1 METAGDT
8 TAGEATADEGLRRRP
23 DAGVLTGVC
32 AGLGRYTG
40 TDPVLWRVAFCLTG
54 LAGLVGVLLYVG
66 AWLVM
71 RDARGGPAM
80 AEQLLNRRVPARA
93 VPTLLAAALA
103 VATALSLVGGVAWGT
118 LVLAAPLVLGLLTA
132 HGRGVVLQ
140 REFRALP
147 SLLRRHAPPPPAPE
161 PEPGP
166 AYYNPAQPWAQAP
179 AGPIDLA
186 VLGGG
191 GAPRGA
197 AAPAPQGAP
206 EPSDSSSEPPESS
219 DPPRPSESSELS
231 NPSDAPEPRQE
242 CRPRRKRARGVRL
255 LAFAFWAA
263 VAAAG
268 GFMLATGE
276 FSLAALVGPQTGP
289 LYLGSV
295 AVVIGLAL
303 VAGAWVGDARGLAV
317 VGVLVAVLLVA
328 ASATDLTGLR
338 FGEAQW
344 RPRTVAEA
352 QRPFELTGGTAAV
365 DLTRMELE
373 PGDEVAV
380 RVKVGFGGME
390 VVVPQEARVR
400 VHGTSAFGEIRV
412 DESMRSGP
420 RLDVRETLE
429 PAAGGAG
436 GGDGAAGGA
445 PVLDVTLSSY
455 VGDLE
460 VRREKA

>member
-1 METAGDT
+1 MDNAGDT

-66 AWLVM
+66 AWLAM

-80 AEQLLNRRVPARA
+80 AEQLLNRQIPART

-140 REFRALP
+140 REFRELP

-191 GAPRGA
+191 VPGGA
-197 AAPAPQGAP
+197 AAQ
-206 EPSDSSSEPPESS
+206 
-219 DPPRPSESSELS
+219 RPSESSE
-231 NPSDAPEPRQE
+231 PPEEPEEPEAPGAPEPPE
-242 CRPRRKRARGVRL
+242 GPSPEALSPEAPEASEKHRPRRRRARGTRL

-276 FSLAALVGPQTGP
+276 FSLAALVGPQSGP

-295 AVVIGLAL
+295 AVIIGLAL
-303 VAGAWVGDARGLAV
+303 VAGAWVGDPRGLAV

-328 ASATDLTGLR
+328 ASATDLTGMR

-352 QRPFELTGGTAAV
+352 QRPFELTGGTAEI
-365 DLTRMELE
+365 DLTRMELG

-380 RVKVGFGGME
+380 RAKVGFGGME
-390 VVVPQEARVR
+390 VVVPPEARVR

-420 RLDVRETLE
+420 RLDVRETME
-429 PAAGGAG
+429 PAAAG
-436 GGDGAAGGA
+436 DA

>member
-1 METAGDT
+1 MDGMETAAED
-8 TAGEATADEGLRRRP
+8 ASAEEALRRRP

-54 LAGLVGVLLYVG
+54 LAGTVGVLLYVG
-66 AWLVM
+66 AWLAM
-71 RDARGGPAM
+71 RDAAGGPAM

-93 VPTLLAAALA
+93 VPVLLASALA
-103 VATALSLVGGVAWGT
+103 VATALSLVGGVSWGT

-132 HGRGVVLQ
+132 HGRGVELQ
-140 REFRALP
+140 REFRSLP

-161 PEPGP
+161 PEPAP

-191 GAPRGA
+191 ARPADPGA
-197 AAPAPQGAP
+197 AEPENPEAPAGPGKP
-206 EPSDSSSEPPESS
+206 DEP
-219 DPPRPSESSELS
+219 
-231 NPSDAPEPRQE
+231 
-242 CRPRRKRARGVRL
+242 CRPARKRRPQGVRL

-263 VAAAG
+263 VATAG
-268 GFMLATGE
+268 AFLLATGE
-276 FSLAALVGPQTGP
+276 FSLATLVGPQTGP

-295 AVVIGLAL
+295 AVIIGLAL
-303 VAGAWVGDARGLAV
+303 VVGAWAGDPRGLAAA
-317 VGVLVAVLLVA
+317 GVLVAAVLVA
-328 ASATDLTGLR
+328 AAATDLTGLR

-352 QRPFELTGGTAAV
+352 QRPFELTGGSAEL
-365 DLTRMELE
+365 DLTGLDLE
-373 PGDEVAV
+373 PGAQVEVNA
-380 RVKVGFGGME
+380 RVAFGGVE
-390 VVVPQEARVR
+390 VVVPPEALVR

-412 DESMRSGP
+412 DEAMRSGP
-420 RLDVRETLE
+420 RLDVRETLA
-429 PAAGGAG
+429 PASE
-436 GGDGAAGGA
+436 GDDGRA

>member
-8 TAGEATADEGLRRRP
+8 AAGGTAAGEAAADEGLRRRP

-54 LAGLVGVLLYVG
+54 LSALVGVLLYVG
-66 AWLVM
+66 AWLAM
-71 RDARGGPAM
+71 RDAQGGPAM
-80 AEQLLNRRVPARA
+80 AEQLLNRRVPART

-140 REFRALP
+140 KEFRALP
-147 SLLRRHAPPPPAPE
+147 SLLRRHAPPPSAPE

-191 GAPRGA
+191 APGGAVPPGA
-197 AAPAPQGAP
+197 AEDAGAGAGGGTGATA
-206 EPSDSSSEPPESS
+206 DNTA
-219 DPPRPSESSELS
+219 DTGTGTGAR
-231 NPSDAPEPRQE
+231 DAPGCPEKR
-242 CRPRRKRARGVRL
+242 RPRRKRARGARL
-255 LAFAFWAA
+255 LPFAFWAA

-268 GFMLATGE
+268 GFMLATGD

-295 AVVIGLAL
+295 AVIIGLAL
-303 VAGAWVGDARGLAV
+303 VAGAWVGDPRGLAV
-317 VGVLVAVLLVA
+317 VGVLVAGLLVA
-328 ASATDLTGLR
+328 ASAADITGLR
-338 FGEAQW
+338 FGEAEW

-352 QRPFELTGGTAAV
+352 QRPFELTGGSAAI
-365 DLTRMELE
+365 DLTGMELE
-373 PGDEVAV
+373 PGEEVAV
-380 RVKVGFGGME
+380 RAKVGFGGME
-390 VVVPQEARVR
+390 VVVPPEARVR

-420 RLDVRETLE
+420 RLDVRETME
-429 PAAGGAG
+429 PGAA
-436 GGDGAAGGA
+436 DGAAGDA
-445 PVLDVTLSSY
+445 PLLDVTLSSY

>member
-1 METAGDT
+1 MESMENAEDTAAEDT
-8 TAGEATADEGLRRRP
+8 AAEEASADEGLRRRP

-71 RDARGGPAM
+71 RDAQGGPAM

-140 REFRALP
+140 KEFRALP
-147 SLLRRHAPPPPAPE
+147 SRLGRHAPQPPAPE

-191 GAPRGA
+191 TPGGA
-197 AAPAPQGAP
+197 AAPGTGASD
-206 EPSDSSSEPPESS
+206 PSDTSSPEPPE
-219 DPPRPSESSELS
+219 PP
-231 NPSDAPEPRQE
+231 APEASE
-242 CRPRRKRARGVRL
+242 KCRPRRKRARGTRL

-263 VAAAG
+263 VATAG

-295 AVVIGLAL
+295 AVIIGLAL
-303 VAGAWVGDARGLAV
+303 VAGTWVGDPRGLAV

-352 QRPFELTGGTAAV
+352 QRPFELTGGTAEI

-380 RVKVGFGGME
+380 HAKVGFGGME
-390 VVVPQEARVR
+390 VVVPPEARVR

-420 RLDVRETLE
+420 RLDVRETME
-429 PAAGGAG
+429 PAAAG
-436 GGDGAAGGA
+436 DA